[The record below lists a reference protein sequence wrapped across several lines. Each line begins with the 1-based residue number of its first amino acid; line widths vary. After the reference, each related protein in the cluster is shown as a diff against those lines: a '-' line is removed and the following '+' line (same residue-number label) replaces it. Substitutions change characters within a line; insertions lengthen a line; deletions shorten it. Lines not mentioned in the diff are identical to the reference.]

1 MAHSLS
7 ANKRIRQSIKR
18 RARNRARKD
27 VVKGQVKSFLSALS
41 SGDVT
46 KAKDEL
52 NKTVQR
58 LDKTAAKRTI
68 HRRAA
73 SRKRSRLQL
82 RLNAMI
88 ANAGQPA
95 KVEKKS
101 GKGTKAA
108 KASS

>member
-1 MAHSLS
+1 MAHSLY
-7 ANKRIRQSIKR
+7 AKKRIRQSLKR

-27 VVKGQVKSFLSALS
+27 VLKGQVKSFLSALTA
-41 SGDVT
+41 GDVS

-52 NKTVQR
+52 NKTVAR

-73 SRKRSRLQL
+73 SRKRSRLQR
-82 RLNAMI
+82 RLNTLMA
-88 ANAGQPA
+88 AAASGAPA
-95 KVEKKS
+95 KAEKK

-108 KASS
+108 KA